1 MIESDRIILKK
12 TFIMLDYARKLDE
25 LSIEGL
31 TSTGRHNNDF
41 DDAMYNKFSELKSKL
56 SFNYR
61 RRDEIPLRYLASKL

>member
-12 TFIMLDYARKLDE
+12 TFIMLDYARKHSKLSTEDSDE
-25 LSIEGL
+25 DEFV
-31 TSTGRHNNDF
+31 N
-41 DDAMYNKFSELKSKL
+41 AMYNKFSELKSKL

>member
-12 TFIMLDYARKLDE
+12 VFIMLDYARKHNEMSTEDLDRDE
-25 LSIEGL
+25 FVNS
-31 TSTGRHNNDF
+31 
-41 DDAMYNKFSELKSKL
+41 MYDKFSKLKSKL